1 MNQPAIVLLTADSNE
16 GSLRALLDGS
26 TTTTTTEAEQLELN
40 FWRDH
45 AIIYEMGK
53 DELT

>member
-1 MNQPAIVLLTADSNE
+1 MNQPAIVLLTADSND

-26 TTTTTTEAEQLELN
+26 TTTEAEQLELN